1 MNENAI
7 LYALSTLAQTCAAL
21 AAFLGAVW
29 VFRLQSIDQNRER
42 ILSRI
47 AGLLNHPAKT
57 DIEVIEDATRRQG
70 DFGEMPDALA
80 RYNRMTAARNTS
92 IRWFSAF
99 EVGTLLIIFLS
110 LIGFA
115 FVPQLA
121 CHPILTAITF
131 GVLSAGAVC
140 ITMVAFWNGFG
151 FEGIWPGR
159 WSTRITRTID
169 AWKRRS

>member
-1 MNENAI
+1 
-7 LYALSTLAQTCAAL
+7 
-21 AAFLGAVW
+21 
-29 VFRLQSIDQNRER
+29 
-42 ILSRI
+42 
-47 AGLLNHPAKT
+47 
-57 DIEVIEDATRRQG
+57 
-70 DFGEMPDALA
+70 
-80 RYNRMTAARNTS
+80 
-92 IRWFSAF
+92 
-99 EVGTLLIIFLS
+99 IIFLS

-169 AWKRRS
+169 AWRGGADGPTWRRTSGLRSDRGLGPLAQLPRDLDRLDGQDELRGFEPDLVLRGADLAGDDIDRQVLA